1 MRIAIIATYTHPTR
15 LPGAEPSIMQSGV
28 PELIAGLCPDGAHI
42 ELYNEKD
49 GPVPLDGDWDVVFL
63 SYLHAYYEHTK
74 VLSALLRRRG
84 VKTVAGGRHATH
96 FTEDAL
102 QHFDVVVTGEPERA
116 IPALFADLE
125 AGQLQRVY
133 AGGEGP
139 PSAIRPYRYDLI
151 DRSRSRFR
159 LPGVEASRGCPFTC
173 NFCVLTGHER
183 YRMRPIPEVIADI
196 TTRMTWNKA
205 LFGVM
210 DRVFIFYD
218 NNLGGNKTYLRE
230 LCAALRPH
238 KLIWGCSLTFNILK
252 DTELLRQMAAA
263 GCRYIY
269 TGLESL
275 NPASIEAMNKG
286 QNKLS
291 EVQDIIHGAAR
302 LGILVSFGLLVGTDG
317 DTSDYL
323 EKLPALLL
331 NLRFFSVTF
340 VGIVCPYPETSMF
353 ETVQRE
359 GRLLPGTI
367 SRDYDGYTVC
377 HRPTHL
383 HPTEVAEHYQR
394 ICKAVGDWRNVGRH
408 WLDKLTESDLP
419 RYASTIAVSG
429 LEIASV
435 KRALANPKRRYIAG
449 LDPIEAWDAA
459 QMSTLGIEPQRL
471 S

>member
-1 MRIAIIATYTHPTR
+1 MRVAIIATYTHPTR

-28 PELIAGLCPDGAHI
+28 PELIAGLCPPGTAI
-42 ELYNEKD
+42 ELFNEKD
-49 GPVPLDGDWDVVFL
+49 GPVPIDGDWDLVFF

-84 VKTVAGGRHATH
+84 VKTVAGGRHAGH
-96 FTEDAL
+96 FTADAL
-102 QHFDVVVTGEPERA
+102 QHFDAVVTGEPERA
-116 IPALFADLE
+116 IPALFEDFE
-125 AGQLQRVY
+125 AGRLQRVY
-133 AGGEGP
+133 QGGEGP
-139 PSAIRPYRYDLI
+139 AAEIRPYRYDLI

-183 YRMRPIPEVIADI
+183 YRTRPIADVIQDI
-196 TTRMTWNKA
+196 TTKMTWNKE

-218 NNLGGNKTYLRE
+218 NNLGGNKAYLRE
-230 LCAALRPH
+230 LCAALQPH
-238 KLIWGCSLTFNILK
+238 KLIWGCSLTFNILR

-275 NPASIEAMNKG
+275 NPASIDAMNKG

-291 EVQDIIHGAAR
+291 EVEQLIHGAAR
-302 LGILVSFGLLVGTDG
+302 LGVMVSFGLLVGTDG
-317 DTSDYL
+317 DTNAYL
-323 EKLPALLL
+323 ERLPELLL
-331 NLRFFSVTF
+331 NMRFFSVTF
-340 VGIVCPYPETSMF
+340 VGIVCPYPETPMF
-353 ETVQRE
+353 AEVQRE

-377 HRPTHL
+377 HRPKNL

-394 ICKAVGDWRNVGRH
+394 LCRAVGDWRNVARH
-408 WLDKLTESDLP
+408 WADKLWACDLP
-419 RYASTIAVSG
+419 RYKSTIAVSG

-435 KRALANPKRRYIAG
+435 KRALDNPARRYIAG
-449 LDPIEAWDAA
+449 LDPLEAWDAA
-459 QMSTLGIEPQRL
+459 QMAALGIEPQRL